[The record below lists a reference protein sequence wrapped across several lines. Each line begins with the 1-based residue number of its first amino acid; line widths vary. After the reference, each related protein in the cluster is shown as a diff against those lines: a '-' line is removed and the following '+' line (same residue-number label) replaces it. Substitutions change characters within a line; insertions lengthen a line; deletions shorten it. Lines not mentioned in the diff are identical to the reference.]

1 MWQILNILKEIISA
15 SWTCEGN
22 PLIDDRFFMH
32 IDLLFLC
39 SNLAQAV
46 EQSIT
51 LPVNIEALIID
62 NFTGDSNLSPVANDI
77 AQNLLVQM

>member
-1 MWQILNILKEIISA
+1 
-15 SWTCEGN
+15 
-22 PLIDDRFFMH
+22 MH

-39 SNLAQAV
+39 PNLAQAV

-62 NFTGDSNLSPVANDI
+62 NCTGDSDLSRVVNDI